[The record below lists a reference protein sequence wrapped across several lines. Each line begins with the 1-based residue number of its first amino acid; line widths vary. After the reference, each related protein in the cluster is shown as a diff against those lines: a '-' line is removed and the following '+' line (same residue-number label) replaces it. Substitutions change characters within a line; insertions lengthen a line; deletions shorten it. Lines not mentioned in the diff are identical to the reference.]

1 MQRYSYSIA
10 LRIWH
15 PNITPDLI
23 TRALG
28 ISPNRSC
35 EAGKPRSTPKGTL
48 LEGTYRESYWNADP
62 FGRGEYS
69 STDDLVEDALMEVL
83 HLLEPKRDFLL
94 NLRSNGAR
102 AGASKLIQWTE
113 LCARAGA
120 GAHEPL
126 CGCRGWP
133 CARRVSMCAE
143 LVSALTRRSSGR
155 SKTRAANGLA
165 LVAFLSLAVWA

>member
-23 TRALG
+23 THALG
-28 ISPNRSC
+28 ISPSRAC
-35 EAGKPRSTPKGTL
+35 EAGKPRSTPKGAL

-69 STDDLVEDALMEVL
+69 STDDLVEDALAEVL

-94 NLRSNGAR
+94 KLRGDGAR
-102 AGASKLIQWTE
+102 VLVQISSFSGRNYAFE
-113 LCARAGA
+113 LSPELMRRYAAIGVSL
-120 GAHEPL
+120 AHDVY
-126 CGCRGWP
+126 P
-133 CARRVSMCAE
+133 CAQS
-143 LVSALTRRSSGR
+143 
-155 SKTRAANGLA
+155 
-165 LVAFLSLAVWA
+165 W

>member
-69 STDDLVEDALMEVL
+69 STDDLVEDALVEVL
-83 HLLEPKRDFLL
+83 HVLEPKRDFLL

-102 AGASKLIQWTE
+102 VLVQVSSFSGRNYALE
-113 LCARAGA
+113 LAPELMSRYAAVGV
-120 GAHEPL
+120 GLAHDVY
-126 CGCRGWP
+126 P
-133 CARRVSMCAE
+133 CAQ
-143 LVSALTRRSSGR
+143 
-155 SKTRAANGLA
+155 N
-165 LVAFLSLAVWA
+165 W